1 MRSGKDGS
9 VVVRKHNEL
18 IEAKYKLSLNEQRL
32 ILNLITILSP
42 DDDDF
47 MDYTIQASDIA
58 LMFGIEEQNFYIKIQ
73 DAVKSLMTRTI
84 DISKGNVVELVHWFS
99 HIRYVRGSGKIDVR
113 FDKAIKPYL
122 LQLKDHFTQYQIGAI
137 AQFKSSYSVR
147 FYELLKMKE
156 FQGNGGRFYRTFTVE
171 SIRAYMQLEPK
182 EYSVF
187 QDLKK
192 RVIVPALKEID
203 LYSDLHIAEVE
214 YIKKGR
220 NIESVKIAVDPKKQM
235 RIDIID
241 EPVEEPTSNN
251 AVKMLSDFGIGED
264 TIKKWLSKYEEER
277 ILRNV
282 AYTLA
287 MQKEGKVKSPQLY
300 LSKAIQEDY
309 GVQWAEKNNKE
320 QQEKAKKQKEE
331 NQIEQQEKRVLERE
345 KQEFESA
352 IRIFEALSEL
362 EQDVILDQVELR
374 LKNLEKA
381 RFTSSRAAGTA
392 HKERNYALH
401 FKNVLVENGF
411 DLTT

>member
-9 VVVRKHNEL
+9 MVVRKHNEL
-18 IEAKYKLSLNEQRL
+18 IEAKYKLTLNEQRL

-47 MDYTIQASDIA
+47 MDYTIQASDVA
-58 LMFGIEEQNFYIKIQ
+58 LMFGIEDQNFYIKIQ
-73 DAVKSLMTRTI
+73 DAVKMLMNRTI

-99 HIRYVRGSGKIDVR
+99 NIRYVRGSGKINVR

-156 FQGNGGRFYRTFTVE
+156 FQGNGGQFYRIFTIE
-171 SIRAYMQLEPK
+171 DLRAYMQLEPT

-203 LYSDLHIAEVE
+203 QHSDLHIVQVD

-220 NIESVKIAVDPKKQM
+220 NIDSLKITVDPKKQIVM
-235 RIDIID
+235 DISERK
-241 EPVEEPTSNN
+241 EPEQ
-251 AVKMLSDFGIGED
+251 SDATEALVSFGIGEE
-264 TIKKWLSKYEEER
+264 TATKWVQKYGQER
-277 ILRNV
+277 VMRNV

-300 LSKAIQEDY
+300 LSKAIQDDY
-309 GVQWAEKNNKE
+309 GVQWEEQHKKKQEQFVQTKKAEQAKE
-320 QQEKAKKQKEE
+320 QEEKRLLE
-331 NQIEQQEKRVLERE
+331 QEKRAFETAIQLFEDLEDM
-345 KQEFESA
+345 
-352 IRIFEALSEL
+352 
-362 EQDVILDQVELR
+362 EQDVILDQVEQR
-374 LKNLEKA
+374 LTKMEKV
-381 RFTSSRAAGTA
+381 RFGISRKANAA
-392 HKERNYALH
+392 HKERAYSLH
-401 FKNVLVENGF
+401 LKTVLTENGF